1 MIMCS
6 IVRFPTPKSANDFEN
21 GWPRCLN
28 KLIKKLKDFPPRPA
42 QSSKHLMEMALYFCV
57 IFHFHSSLASAESVR
72 LVDRSVDR
80 LHT

>member
-28 KLIKKLKDFPPRPA
+28 KLIKKLKDYPPRPA
-42 QSSKHLMEMALYFCV
+42 QSSKHRMEMALYICNF
-57 IFHFHSSLASAESVR
+57 SLSQLSGRKRAPC
-72 LVDRSVDR
+72 
-80 LHT
+80 